1 MREKEQRGV
10 FLRFLDWVERVGN
23 KIPHSFIL
31 FLYLIVIL
39 MLISALLAHAK
50 VSVIHPTTK
59 KVVAAKSLLSV
70 EGIQWMLQSAL
81 KNFTDFPPLGLVLT
95 MVLGIGLAEQ
105 VGLLSAFM
113 RKTIYGAP
121 VWAVSLAV
129 MFVGINGNI
138 ASDASIVVIP
148 ALAAGAYLS
157 LGKNPLVGIAAAY
170 AATCAGFSANVLI
183 VGTDAL
189 LAGITQEAVKIID
202 PKYQVNPAI
211 NWYFMVT
218 STIIFTVV
226 GALITDRIIA
236 PWLGKYEGK
245 AKFEGTTSLT
255 PEEQRGLRN
264 AGLAALVFLV
274 ILGLLVV
281 PKGAILRDP
290 KTGTIIPSPFL
301 SGIVPIIM
309 LFFVTVAVAYGRA
322 VGTIKKGA
330 DVPRLMTEAM
340 KSMAGYIV
348 LVFVIGQFVAYFN
361 WTNVGTIL
369 AVKGAEFLKNVGFTG
384 FPLVVGIILITTFI
398 NLFIGSGSAKWSVLA
413 PIFVPMMMLLGYSP
427 AFTQVV
433 YRIGDSATN
442 PISPLFPYFPI
453 ILALAQQYDENVG
466 VGTIISMVL
475 PYSLIFLVVWI
486 IQLGIWM
493 ALNLPLG
500 PGATIF
506 M

>member
-1 MREKEQRGV
+1 MGDRQSRSG
-10 FLRFLDWVERVGN
+10 LQRFLDWVERVGN
-23 KIPHSFIL
+23 KIPHPFIL
-31 FLYLIVIL
+31 FLYLIIAL
-39 MLISALLAHAK
+39 MIISAILAYAN

-59 KVVAAKSLLSV
+59 KPVVAKSLLTV
-70 EGIQWMLQSAL
+70 EGFHWMLQNAQ
-81 KNFTDFPPLGLVLT
+81 KNFTDFAPLGLVLT
-95 MVLGIGLAEQ
+95 MLLGIGLAEQ

-121 VWAVSLAV
+121 TWAISLAV
-129 MFVGINGNI
+129 MFIGINGNI

-202 PKYQVNPAI
+202 PKYQVNPAV
-211 NWYFMVT
+211 NWYFMLA
-218 STIIFTVV
+218 STLLFTVI
-226 GALITDRIIA
+226 GALITDRVIA

-245 AKFEGTTSLT
+245 AKLRENDELT
-255 PEEQRGLRN
+255 PLEQRGLRS
-264 AGLAALVFLV
+264 AGIAALVFLV
-274 ILGLLVV
+274 ILGLLVL

-290 KTGTIIPSPFL
+290 KSGTIIPSPFL

-309 LFFVTVAVAYGRA
+309 LFFVTVGVAYGKA
-322 VGTIKKGA
+322 VGAIKTGA
-330 DVPRLMTEAM
+330 DVPRLMTEAV
-340 KSMAGYIV
+340 KTMAGYIV

-361 WTNVGTIL
+361 WTNIGTIL
-369 AVKGAEFLKNVGFTG
+369 AVKGAEFLKNAGFTG
-384 FPLVVGIILITTFI
+384 FPLVIGIILISTFI

-427 AFTQVV
+427 AFTQVA
-433 YRIGDSATN
+433 YRIGDSSTN

-453 ILALAQQYDENVG
+453 VLALAQQYDENVG
-466 VGTIISMVL
+466 VGTIISMML

-486 IQLGIWM
+486 LQLGVWM